1 MRVFDVTVVI
11 CATVVFARR
20 LTYNHHVTS
29 ETPAAEQRALKAKV
43 RTVYRLLLKAYGLPP
58 RPAWAGT
65 VRAAPGRAGTALPL
79 DQEAKPT
86 TWEPIDPL
94 DELINTILSQNT
106 NDLNR
111 DRAYHA
117 LRAKFPTWEE
127 VRDAPTAQV
136 IAAIKPAGLANQ
148 KGPRIQAVLK
158 RITAERG
165 ELDIR
170 FLGDLPV
177 AESKAWLT
185 ALDGVGPKTAA
196 IVLLFAL
203 GKPAFPVDTHV
214 HRVTGRLGL
223 IPPKTSA
230 DKAHEILEELVPPEW
245 YHPFHLNV
253 IEHGRQ
259 VCKAQRPL
267 CALCVLQKYCDY
279 FQSQIS

>member
-1 MRVFDVTVVI
+1 MTFVI
-11 CATVVFARR
+11 AHRLAYNDSIMMATVASDR
-20 LTYNHHVTS
+20 
-29 ETPAAEQRALKAKV
+29 RALKAKV
-43 RTVYRLLLKAYGLPP
+43 RAVQRLLIKAYGEPP

-65 VRAAPGRAGTALPL
+65 VRVDPVRAPDRA
-79 DQEAKPT
+79 EAT
-86 TWEPIDPL
+86 TQWEPIDPL

-127 VRDAPTAQV
+127 VRDAPTGQV
-136 IAAIKPAGLANQ
+136 ITAIKSAGLANQ
-148 KGPRIQAVLK
+148 KGPRIQQVLR

-165 ELDIR
+165 ELDLN
-170 FLGDLPV
+170 FLRDLPTDE
-177 AESKAWLT
+177 AKAWLT
-185 ALDGVGPKTAA
+185 SLDGVGPKTAS

-203 GKPAFPVDTHV
+203 GKPAFPVDTHI

-230 DKAHEILEELVPPEW
+230 DKAHDILAELVPPEW
-245 YHPFHLNV
+245 YHSFHLNV
-253 IEHGRQ
+253 IEHGRR

-267 CALCVLQKYCDY
+267 CAKCVLQKYCDY
-279 FQSQIS
+279 FRNRPV

>member
-1 MRVFDVTVVI
+1 MSTARVFDMTVVI
-11 CATVVFARR
+11 ARGVA
-20 LTYNHHVTS
+20 YNHNVMNST
-29 ETPAAEQRALKAKV
+29 AVAQQRALKAKV
-43 RTVYRLLLKAYGLPP
+43 RAVYRLLLKAYGLPP

-65 VRAAPGRAGTALPL
+65 VRPL
-79 DQEAKPT
+79 DREVAAA
-86 TWEPIDPL
+86 WEPIDPL

-117 LRAKFPTWEE
+117 LRAKFPTWAE

-148 KGPRIQAVLK
+148 KGPRIQQILR

-177 AESKAWLT
+177 AEGKAWLT
-185 ALDGVGPKTAA
+185 SLNGVGPKTAS

-203 GKPAFPVDTHV
+203 GKPAFPVDTHI

-267 CALCVLQKYCDY
+267 CTQCVLQKQCDD
-279 FQSQIS
+279 FQSRTG

>member
-1 MRVFDVTVVI
+1 MSTARVFDMIVVI
-11 CATVVFARR
+11 ERGVA
-20 LTYNHHVTS
+20 YNHCMTNRS
-29 ETPAAEQRALKAKV
+29 TASLKRKV
-43 RTVYRLLLKAYGLPP
+43 RAVYGLLIKAYGLPP
-58 RPAWAGT
+58 RPAWVGT
-65 VRAAPGRAGTALPL
+65 VRAAPALPA
-79 DQEAKPT
+79 DRAEAAA
-86 TWEPIDPL
+86 WEPIDPL

-111 DRAYHA
+111 DRAYRA
-117 LRAKFPTWEE
+117 LRAKFPTWAE
-127 VRDAPTAQV
+127 VRDAPAAEV

-148 KGPRIQAVLK
+148 KGPRIQQVLK

-177 AESKAWLT
+177 AEGKAWLMS
-185 ALDGVGPKTAA
+185 LDGVGPKTAS

-203 GKPAFPVDTHV
+203 GKPAFPVDTHI

-245 YHPFHLNV
+245 YHPFHLAV

-267 CALCVLQKYCDY
+267 CAQCVLQKQCDD
-279 FQSQIS
+279 FQSRTS

>member
-1 MRVFDVTVVI
+1 M
-11 CATVVFARR
+11 
-20 LTYNHHVTS
+20 
-29 ETPAAEQRALKAKV
+29 
-43 RTVYRLLLKAYGLPP
+43 
-58 RPAWAGT
+58 
-65 VRAAPGRAGTALPL
+65 
-79 DQEAKPT
+79 
-86 TWEPIDPL
+86 
-94 DELINTILSQNT
+94 
-106 NDLNR
+106 
-111 DRAYHA
+111 
-117 LRAKFPTWEE
+117 
-127 VRDAPTAQV
+127 RDASTAQV

-148 KGPRIQAVLK
+148 KGPRIQQVLK

-177 AESKAWLT
+177 AEGKAWLT
-185 ALDGVGPKTAA
+185 SLDGVGPKTAS

-230 DKAHEILEELVPPEW
+230 EKAHEILEELVPPEW

-267 CALCVLQKYCDY
+267 CAQCVLQKQCDD
-279 FQSQIS
+279 FHSRTG